1 MTDSRCKLQYSCH
14 HIARLGALY
23 TCYECAVEMCIECA
37 EKHMADVISSHTL
50 YMLKTPALSTNEFKD
65 RVSYASEAWALSTN
79 GNTIKQKEWFPA
91 DLQNLNDDDGTK
103 DASSERSDGVCN
115 ALKNKILEIV
125 EQSFGSLQFLNH
137 LNAIRNKRNVHRSD
151 NEMVAVCLEAV
162 AKFQQDKIVSKHPD
176 CQIFNEL
183 AVDNEGMENKKNLI
197 DKHSTK
203 DDLVTL
209 DTNSESILTSSDNHS
224 KMCNDIGE
232 FIKVSTST
240 ETCDVERDGVQEGFH
255 FKTMSRVNLMTKCG
269 QSNNFSGITRLAD
282 GRYVL
287 ADEKNCCILLLS
299 QFFEFQDKLLFDSSA
314 KPWNVVRTN
323 QHEIATTLRYKDDD
337 YDQIAFIRVHKD
349 KLKISR
355 KVNLDY
361 ECFCIQLLS
370 GGNLLVSARDYFG
383 KWVLLEVTTK
393 GKIRRK
399 IGSID
404 GHKIDKIKRFVVLR
418 SGGEG
423 CDQVIYHVTCNNK
436 TCVFKTI
443 GLDGH
448 QCCKFT
454 YNSNELFQAG
464 DFFLDSHGNIY
475 ACNKIGTDVHILSNK
490 GDLIGIT
497 DNIYQPTCATLECQS
512 EIVTVVTQNGSK
524 SSISQFQAMND
535 HLKTKKEI
543 DICASEL

>member
-1 MTDSRCKLQYSCH
+1 MTTDSRCKLQYSCH
-14 HIARLGALY
+14 HIARLDALY
-23 TCYECAVEMCIECA
+23 ACCECVVELCIECA
-37 EKHMADVISSHTL
+37 ERHMADVISSHTL

-79 GNTIKQKEWFPA
+79 GNTINQMELFPT
-91 DLQNLNDDDGTK
+91 DLLNLNGDGIK
-103 DASSERSDGVCN
+103 SDSSERSDGVCN
-115 ALKNKILEIV
+115 ELKHKTLEIV

-137 LNAIRNKRNVHRSD
+137 ADAIRTKRIVHHSD
-151 NEMVAVCLEAV
+151 SEMIAACLEAV
-162 AKFQQDKIVSKHPD
+162 AKFQLDKAVSQHPV
-176 CQIFNEL
+176 CQKFNEL
-183 AVDNEGMENKKNLI
+183 AMDKEGVENKKNLI
-197 DKHSTK
+197 DRHSTK
-203 DDLVTL
+203 DDLACLTI
-209 DTNSESILTSSDNHS
+209 DTNSESIITSSNNHS
-224 KMCNDIGE
+224 KKCNDIGE
-232 FIKVSTST
+232 IIKVRTST
-240 ETCDVERDGVQEGFH
+240 ETCDVEQDGFQERVH
-255 FKTMSRVNLMTKCG
+255 FKTINRVNLMTKCG
-269 QSNNFSGITRLAD
+269 QSNNFSGITCLAD
-282 GRYVL
+282 GRYFL

-299 QFFEFQDKLLFDSSA
+299 QSFEFQDKLLFDSRA
-314 KPWNVVRTN
+314 KPWNVARTN
-323 QHEIATTLRYKDDD
+323 QHEIATTLRYEDDD

-404 GHKIDKIKRFVVLR
+404 GNKMDKIKRFAVLR

-464 DFFLDSHGNIY
+464 DFFLDSHENIY
-475 ACNKIGTDVHILSNK
+475 ACNKIGTDTHILSNK
-490 GDLIGIT
+490 GDLIGTT
-497 DNIYQPTCATLECQS
+497 DNIYQPTCATMECES
-512 EIVTVVTQNGSK
+512 EIITVVTQNGSK
-524 SSISQFQAMND
+524 SSISQFQALNNPP
-535 HLKTKKEI
+535 KTKKGN
-543 DICASEL
+543 